1 MAFCFCN
8 LFSNM
13 TRRKYLFLFRN
24 TNLSQ
29 ISFIK
34 YSDFLITEDINK
46 FGIKNLKGGHSRRP
60 EIAGAIMYGE
70 QDVLKYIKNERNAA
84 IQSDMTKYALK
95 LLKYSA
101 CNDKSEM
108 FLDIGCG
115 CGISSQ
121 IIESYGHFCVGVD
134 ISHNLLDHAWNAQSA
149 SDFIQLDVS
158 KGLNF
163 KQGTFRFA
171 ISISVLQ
178 WVVHEE
184 SLLKLFGSLENALE
198 EEGKAVFQFYPR
210 NTQDLYLILTYA
222 EKFFDGCILTDY
234 PSINRGMKI
243 FLYLLK
249 SGRRNLENYVHVVH

>member
-1 MAFCFCN
+1 M
-8 LFSNM
+8 L
-13 TRRKYLFLFRN
+13 LFRN

-34 YSDFLITEDINK
+34 HSDFLMTEDINK

-70 QDVLKYIKNERNAA
+70 QEVQKYIKNERNAA

-95 LLKYSA
+95 LLKYPA
-101 CNDKSEM
+101 CKNKSET

-134 ISHNLLDHAWNAQSA
+134 ISRNLLDHARKTQSA

-158 KGLNF
+158 NRLNF
-163 KQGTFRFA
+163 KQGTFRYA

-178 WVVHEE
+178 WFVHEE
-184 SLLKLFGSLENALE
+184 SLLKLFDSLENALE
-198 EEGKAVFQFYPR
+198 DEGKAVFQFYPR

-234 PSINRGMKI
+234 PSVNRGMKI
-243 FLYLLK
+243 FIYLLK
-249 SGRRNLENYVHVVH
+249 SGRRRNLENYAHVVH

>member
-1 MAFCFCN
+1 ML
-8 LFSNM
+8 LF
-13 TRRKYLFLFRN
+13 KN

-29 ISFIK
+29 ISYIMH
-34 YSDFLITEDINK
+34 SDFLITEDINK

-70 QDVLKYIKNERNAA
+70 QEVLKYIKNERNAA

-101 CNDKSEM
+101 YKNKSET

-115 CGISSQ
+115 CGISSH

-134 ISHNLLDHAWNAQSA
+134 ISHNLLDHARKTQSA

-178 WVVHEE
+178 WFVHEE
-184 SLLKLFGSLENALE
+184 SLLKLFDSLENALVD
-198 EEGKAVFQFYPR
+198 EGKAVFQFYPR

-222 EKFFDGCILTDY
+222 EKFFDGCMLTDY
-234 PSINRGMKI
+234 PSINRGIKV

-249 SGRRNLENYVHVVH
+249 SSRRNLENHTHIVH

>member
-70 QDVLKYIKNERNAA
+70 QDVLKYIKNKRNAA

-101 CNDKSEM
+101 CNDKSET

-134 ISHNLLDHAWNAQSA
+134 ISHNLLNHAWNAQSA